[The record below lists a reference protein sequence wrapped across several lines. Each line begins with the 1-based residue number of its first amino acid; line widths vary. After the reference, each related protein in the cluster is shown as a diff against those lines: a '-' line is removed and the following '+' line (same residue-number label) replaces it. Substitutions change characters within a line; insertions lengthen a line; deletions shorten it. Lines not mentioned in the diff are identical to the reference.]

1 MSSNKGMTSSPLPQ
15 KRGGRLY
22 GGESHA
28 ERAARRRQQFL
39 DAGLQ
44 VFGTTGYR
52 TATVRQLCKQ
62 AALTDRYF
70 YESFDN
76 TEDLLVAVYTT
87 HFAALAHSVQTAVAQ
102 GLIAGDPMAAVHAGL
117 EAVFQ
122 MVEDPRVARACWL
135 EILGVSPRVDA
146 VYCDTFER
154 FAQLLV
160 DFTTQAYPQARLD
173 ADEAKALGLTL
184 VGAISQSIT
193 NNLLSPRPLS
203 RRTLVDANT
212 RVFRGVMQTLA

>member
-1 MSSNKGMTSSPLPQ
+1 MTSSTLPQ
-15 KRGGRLY
+15 SSGGRLY

-52 TATVRQLCKQ
+52 TATVRQLCKH

-70 YESFDN
+70 YESFEN
-76 TEDLLVAVYTT
+76 TEDLLIAVYTT
-87 HFAALAHSVQTAVAQ
+87 HFVALAERVQTAVVQ
-102 GLIAGDPMAAVHAGL
+102 GLAAGSPMAAVRAGL
-117 EAVFQ
+117 DAVFQ

-160 DFTTQAYPQARLD
+160 DFTMQAYPQSRLD
-173 ADEAKALGLTL
+173 PAEAKALGITL

-193 NNLLSPRPLS
+193 HSLLAPQSLS
-203 RRTLVDANT
+203 RDTLVQANL
-212 RVFRGVMQTLA
+212 RVFQGVMLTLA